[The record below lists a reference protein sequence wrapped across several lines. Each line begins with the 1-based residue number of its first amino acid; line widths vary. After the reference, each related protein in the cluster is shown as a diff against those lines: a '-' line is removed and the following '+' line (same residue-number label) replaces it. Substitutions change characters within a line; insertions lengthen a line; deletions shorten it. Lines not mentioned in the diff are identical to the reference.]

1 MATDTRRV
9 SAKEMMENPEAVDA
23 VLLMAGSTDYQQLYE
38 QYVVARKVS
47 GNPDGLIG
55 WMRRWL
61 DLADLYGMWQ
71 WPEDAQR

>member
-1 MATDTRRV
+1 MPCCLWPARLTINNY
-9 SAKEMMENPEAVDA
+9 K
-23 VLLMAGSTDYQQLYE
+23 